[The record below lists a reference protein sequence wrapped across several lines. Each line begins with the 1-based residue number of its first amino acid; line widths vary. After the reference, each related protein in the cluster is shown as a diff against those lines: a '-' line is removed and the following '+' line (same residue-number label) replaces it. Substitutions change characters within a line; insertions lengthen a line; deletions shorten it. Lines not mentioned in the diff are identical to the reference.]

1 MNTKEKALQVAKEA
15 YTLVPFYME
24 LEEAEKSDITNM
36 QFEDIPIITKEMI
49 GQAQERSLLSSRYIM
64 ADLTGKLVKTRTSG
78 TTGKFSEICWDR
90 ADNNRSLTALWIY
103 RKKYY
108 GVKPDDKMCFF
119 TLDLPKG
126 K

>member
-64 ADLTGKLVKTRTSG
+64 ADLTGKLVKTFAGIVPIIT
-78 TTGKFSEICWDR
+78 DH
-90 ADNNRSLTALWIY
+90 
-103 RKKYY
+103 
-108 GVKPDDKMCFF
+108 
-119 TLDLPKG
+119 
-126 K
+126 

>member
-49 GQAQERSLLSSRYIM
+49 GQAQER
-64 ADLTGKLVKTRTSG
+64 
-78 TTGKFSEICWDR
+78 
-90 ADNNRSLTALWIY
+90 
-103 RKKYY
+103 
-108 GVKPDDKMCFF
+108 
-119 TLDLPKG
+119 
-126 K
+126 